1 MNMTERMEMEWE
13 LKRLNDDY
21 VRHADRQDF
30 DSFVAL
36 FTEDAVL
43 EIGGVERRGRDAI
56 KRHFADRAPMVTR
69 HFCANLRY
77 DPIDE
82 NTAEGEIYLAVYRCA
97 GPYTEADGPIPYDRP
112 DWIGEYR
119 DRYARTAD
127 GWKFSERRLRV
138 RFEKAQ

>member
-1 MNMTERMEMEWE
+1 MNLTERLEMEWE

-21 VRHADRQDF
+21 VRYADRRDF
-30 DSFVAL
+30 DSFAAL

-43 EIGGVERRGRDAI
+43 EIGGVERRGHDAI
-56 KRHFADRAPMVTR
+56 KRHFADREPMVTR
-69 HFCANLRY
+69 HFCTNLRY
-77 DPIDE
+77 EPIDE

-119 DRYARTAD
+119 DRYACAAD
-127 GWKFSERRLRV
+127 GWKFSERRLHI
-138 RFEKAQ
+138 RFEKVR